1 MAGFK
6 EDMNVGEVQAPVHGK
21 RGPKPSGNKKPVAP
35 NTTEYMYQEGI
46 KLLTKQ
52 FEDGTT
58 SSDAIGRDSG
68 TLHFIHAL
76 GQSQRPRNRR
86 VANEQKVKSFL
97 VVGAVFKTDK
107 DIDVPEI
114 PITCTV
120 FTGVKPEQM
129 GSRHIK
135 AGETFMLNLL
145 EYMFLI
151 IREEYSGYCEHQGDP
166 QFCYLSPKV
175 QNFLTSGPNAQKLPT
190 PTICFKSGSPK
201 ESMVAIDTKTKDG
214 DWECL
219 PEYEEKFGG
228 LFIKSTPPDIQTEAI
243 ARTSGIAASL
253 RKMLTETDNT

>member
-6 EDMNVGEVQAPVHGK
+6 NEGILEEQENVVVKAK
-21 RGPKPSGNKKPVAP
+21 RGPKPSANKKPIAP
-35 NTTEYMYQEGI
+35 NTTEFMYQQGV
-46 KLLTKQ
+46 KLLSEE
-52 FEDGTT
+52 FEAGKDPEVF
-58 SSDAIGRDSG
+58 GRDSG

-135 AGETFMLNLL
+135 AGETFTLNLL
-145 EYMFLI
+145 EYLFLI
-151 IREEYSGYCEHQGDP
+151 IREEYSGYCEYQGDP

-175 QNFLTSGPNAQKLPT
+175 QNFLTSGPQSQKLPT
-190 PTICFKSGSPK
+190 PTICFKAGSPK
-201 ESMVAIDTKTKDG
+201 ESMVAIDTKSADG
-214 DWECL
+214 RWVCL
-219 PEYEEKFGG
+219 PEYEEKFGD
-228 LFIKSTPPDIQTEAI
+228 LFVKSTPPDIQAESI

-253 RKMLTETDNT
+253 RKMLSETDK